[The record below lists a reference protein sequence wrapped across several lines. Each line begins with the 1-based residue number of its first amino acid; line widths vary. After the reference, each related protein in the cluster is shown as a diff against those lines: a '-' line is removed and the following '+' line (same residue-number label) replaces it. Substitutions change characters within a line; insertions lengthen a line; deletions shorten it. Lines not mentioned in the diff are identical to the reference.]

1 MHAFATNKLVE
12 EINKLNSKSQ
22 AEKFAVGIGAYDP
35 SMEKT
40 AFGFSNGKVSAELVM
55 FLLLYVKKNGLLK
68 PNAT

>member
-1 MHAFATNKLVE
+1 MVE

-40 AFGFSNGKVSAELVM
+40 AFGFSNGKVSGTR
-55 FLLLYVKKNGLLK
+55 YVFIALCEKNGLLK